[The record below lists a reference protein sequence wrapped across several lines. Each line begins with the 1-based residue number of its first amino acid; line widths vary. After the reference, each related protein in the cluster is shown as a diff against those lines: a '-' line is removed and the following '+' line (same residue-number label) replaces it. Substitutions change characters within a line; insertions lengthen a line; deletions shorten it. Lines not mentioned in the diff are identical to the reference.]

1 MRANVEKM
9 NQAVKG
15 HPELLQKIE
24 AETQRLKNT
33 GEAKNAEEAAVK
45 AVKAVLDID
54 LDAEDLKALTQKN
67 RELDLDEQENVSGGS
82 ALFDVFTGV
91 YSFFTGVGGQ
101 G

>member
-54 LDAEDLKALTQKN
+54 LDAVTQRGYHFERVDQLALDH
-67 RELDLDEQENVSGGS
+67 LL
-82 ALFDVFTGV
+82 GV
-91 YSFFTGVGGQ
+91 R
-101 G
+101 